1 MLTGCLTEVK
11 LWAIDEPE
19 GGAGMR
25 ILKRLLR
32 ASLGWAVANPARAA
46 ELTISLILL
55 GATLA
60 TTRRFDRSLL
70 RRLVR
75 AFL

>member
-1 MLTGCLTEVK
+1 
-11 LWAIDEPE
+11 
-19 GGAGMR
+19 MR

-46 ELTISLILL
+46 ELTISLILV

>member
-1 MLTGCLTEVK
+1 MRMVK
-11 LWAIDEPE
+11 W
-19 GGAGMR
+19 
-25 ILKRLLR
+25 LLR
-32 ASLGWAVANPARAA
+32 AGLRWAAANPAKAA
-46 ELTISLILL
+46 ELTISLVLL

-75 AFL
+75 VFF